1 MSSNANEHNPGKAG
15 VGDAD
20 ARSQQEAEQLT
31 IFEPLCAVFRRKLKS
46 EGLKYT
52 PERAQVLD
60 TVIRLGGPFEAERV
74 LQDVRAAGF
83 NVSKATMYR
92 TLKLLIEAGIVQ
104 RVLVTEEQSYFQCV
118 YGRAANHLIIRTDVE
133 SGATASDSSTE
144 RFEVLDLPEVREI
157 CEKLCKERGL
167 TMRGHQ
173 LHVFAEKEPTAQAVG
188 TKRR

>member
-1 MSSNANEHNPGKAG
+1 MSRDVSKSRAG
-15 VGDAD
+15 QPRDGDA
-20 ARSQQEAEQLT
+20 EELT

-74 LQDVRAAGF
+74 LQDVRSAGF

-104 RVLVTEEQSYFQCV
+104 RVLVTEEQSYFQCA
-118 YGRAANHLIIRTDVE
+118 YGQAANHLIIRTDVGSDE
-133 SGATASDSSTE
+133 KNSAAGSGAE
-144 RFEVLDLPEVREI
+144 RFEVLDLPEVRKL

-167 TMRGHQ
+167 TMQGHQ
-173 LHVFAEKEPTAQAVG
+173 LHVFAEKEPTARAVG
-188 TKRR
+188 TRGVSK

>member
-1 MSSNANEHNPGKAG
+1 MSSSAKEHNSGTSGA
-15 VGDAD
+15 GDAD
-20 ARSQQEAEQLT
+20 ATAQHGEEELT

-74 LQDVRAAGF
+74 LQDVRSAGF

-104 RVLVTEEQSYFQCV
+104 RVLVTEEQSYFQCA
-118 YGRAANHLIIRTDVE
+118 YGQAANHLIIRTDVE
-133 SGATASDSSTE
+133 SGATVSDSSGD
-144 RFEVLDLPEVREI
+144 RFVVLDLPEVRSL

-173 LHVFAEKEPTAQAVG
+173 LHVFASKT
-188 TKRR
+188 

>member
-1 MSSNANEHNPGKAG
+1 MSAHAKDNNEAKYGTEG
-15 VGDAD
+15 VPAKVPHGDDEIA
-20 ARSQQEAEQLT
+20 

-104 RVLVTEEQSYFQCV
+104 RVLVTEEQSYFQCA
-118 YGRAANHLIIRTDVE
+118 YGQAANHLIIRTDVDGE
-133 SGATASDSSTE
+133 RGE
-144 RFEVLDLPEVREI
+144 RFEVLDLPEVRTL

-167 TMRGHQ
+167 TMQGHQ
-173 LHVFAEKEPTAQAVG
+173 LHVFASRT
-188 TKRR
+188 

>member
-1 MSSNANEHNPGKAG
+1 MSRDVSKSRANQPRD
-15 VGDAD
+15 GDA
-20 ARSQQEAEQLT
+20 EELT

-74 LQDVRAAGF
+74 LQDVRSAGF

-104 RVLVTEEQSYFQCV
+104 RVLVTEEQSYFQCA
-118 YGRAANHLIIRTDVE
+118 YGQAANHLIIRTDVE
-133 SGATASDSSTE
+133 GGG
-144 RFEVLDLPEVREI
+144 RFEVLELPEVRAL

-167 TMRGHQ
+167 TMRGYQ
-173 LHVFAEKEPTAQAVG
+173 LHVFASK
-188 TKRR
+188 

>member
-1 MSSNANEHNPGKAG
+1 MSSNAKDNIEANRGAEG
-15 VGDAD
+15 VPANVPHGDEEIA
-20 ARSQQEAEQLT
+20 

-133 SGATASDSSTE
+133 TGATVGDSSGE
-144 RFEVLDLPEVREI
+144 RFEVLDLPEVRAL

-173 LHVFAEKEPTAQAVG
+173 LHVFAS
-188 TKRR
+188 RHNDH